1 MTVLILGGSKSGKS
15 DYAQQ
20 VALSLAK
27 GGRHYYVATMLPGD
41 QEDHVRI
48 RSHLQRRAGMGFET
62 LECGRNILSVLE
74 QADPSATFLLDS
86 VTALLTNEMFTPE
99 TGYVADEA
107 AAERCREELLA
118 LAHHAANTVFVCDDL
133 FRDAGRYDPA
143 TDAYRRHLGGI
154 CCALAA
160 HCDVV
165 LEANSGI
172 ITAHKGESPV

>member
-20 VALSLAK
+20 VALTLAK
-27 GGRHYYVATMLPGD
+27 GGVHYYVATMQPGD
-41 QEDHVRI
+41 KEDHARI
-48 RSHLQRRAGMGFET
+48 RSHLQRRAGMEFET
-62 LECGRNILSVLE
+62 VECPRNILSVFSR
-74 QADPSATFLLDS
+74 ADPHATFLVDS
-86 VTALLTNEMFTPE
+86 ITALLTSELFPPE
-99 TGYVADEA
+99 TGYMADEA
-107 AAERCREELLA
+107 AAARCREELLCFA
-118 LAHHAANTVFVCDDL
+118 GKAANTVFVCDDL

-143 TDAYRRHLGGI
+143 TDAFRRHLGGI

-172 ITAHKGESPV
+172 ITVYKGEKPV